1 MLLQMPAF
9 RMDLLE
15 ELSLELASLRLR
27 DSQVVGQHLFGVCL
41 APVVLRWQRRHR
53 LVVAGGLVDQL
64 ERQDRVQLLLV
75 LLARDVGLGQYHL
88 GERLAVRSL
97 SCWIQ

>member
-1 MLLQMPAF
+1 MLLQVPAF

-15 ELSLELASLRLR
+15 ELSLELASFRLR
-27 DSQVVGQHLFGVCL
+27 DSQVVGQHLFGVRL

-75 LLARDVGLGQYHL
+75 LLSRDVGLGQYHL